1 MQAAQFFNI
10 VNQGFFK
17 PLTGKYRVKIL
28 DCILRIYEICKNEFA
43 YEAEKNKILAN
54 LQDYFERDDE
64 EMSFEDDK
72 TVARNAKDKASSVL
86 RLLKSNG
93 WIDEETRVNRVI
105 FVQLNDFAIPFIEG
119 IRGIIQKEETE
130 YQGVIYRIAILL
142 RNVREDPKPY
152 ENILLG
158 VKKYVEEL
166 VSELKRLNSSIKRN
180 INKLTR
186 QASFKDVLDTFES
199 FNSSVI
205 SKSYYRLKTND
216 NIARYR
222 PGIFEDLEGVLYD
235 SNTLKKAIAGYI
247 EINSDKDAQITDDE
261 AKGEIIQIVH
271 SIRNDFRRLDDIIE
285 AIDLK
290 NKLYIRNALNRA
302 RFHLSSGENT
312 KGKIQTILKAFGVQD
327 DDFETESVLL
337 VNKIFSLNPVHYLSN
352 ESIRPVIKQK
362 KRDQVEPIKRLDILA
377 ESVKFEAI
385 NKIRKL
391 QKVQYSRNSI
401 NEFVEQLLVGRNKL
415 NVRDIPINSD
425 ADFVRII
432 YIAVYA
438 SNLLSKYR
446 IMNIGDYIS
455 VGDKYEFRSFDIVRR
470 DYV

>member
-1 MQAAQFFNI
+1 MQASQFFSI

-17 PLTGKYRVKIL
+17 PLSGKYRVKIL
-28 DCILRIYEICKNEFA
+28 DCILRIYDICKNEFA
-43 YEAEKNKILAN
+43 YEAERNKILAN

-86 RLLKSNG
+86 RLLKANG
-93 WIDEETRVNRVI
+93 WIDEETRTNRVI
-105 FVQLNDFAIPFIEG
+105 FVQLNDFAVPFIEDV
-119 IRGIIQKEETE
+119 RGIIQKEETE

-142 RNVREDPKPY
+142 KNVREDPKPY
-152 ENILLG
+152 ENILMG

-180 INKLTR
+180 IDKLTR
-186 QASFKDVLDTFES
+186 QSSFKDVLDTFES
-199 FNSSVI
+199 FNTSVI

-222 PGIFEDLEGVLYD
+222 PGIFADLDGVLYD
-235 SNTLKKAIAGYI
+235 PDTLKKAVAGYI
-247 EINSDKDAQITDDE
+247 EVNSDKDTPLSEDD

-271 SIRNDFRRLDDIIE
+271 SIRNDFRRLDDIIA
-285 AIDLK
+285 AIDEK
-290 NKLYIRNALNRA
+290 NKLYIRSALTRA

-312 KGKIQTILKAFGVQD
+312 KGKIQTILRAFGVQD
-327 DDFETESVLL
+327 DDFEAESALL
-337 VNKIFSLNPVHYLSN
+337 VNKIFSLNPIHYVSN

-362 KRDQVEPIKRLDILA
+362 KRDQVEPIKRLASLDD
-377 ESVKFEAI
+377 SVKSEAI
-385 NKIRKL
+385 NRIRKL
-391 QKVQYSRNSI
+391 QKAQYSRKSI
-401 NEFVEQLLVGRNKL
+401 NEFVERVLAGRKSI
-415 NVRDIPINSD
+415 NVKEIPVASEN
-425 ADFVRII
+425 DFVKVV

-438 SNLLSKYR
+438 SNLLSNYR
-446 IMNIGDYIS
+446 IQNIGDYIT

-470 DYV
+470 

>member
-93 WIDEETRVNRVI
+93 WIDEETRTNRVI
-105 FVQLNDFAIPFIEG
+105 FVQLNDFAIPFIEDV
-119 IRGIIQKEETE
+119 RGIIQKEETE

-180 INKLTR
+180 IDKLTR

-199 FNSSVI
+199 FNSSII

-222 PGIFEDLEGVLYD
+222 PGIFDDLEGVLYD
-235 SNTLKKAIAGYI
+235 QNALKKAIAGYI
-247 EINSDKDAQITDDE
+247 EVNSNEESSITEDK

-271 SIRNDFRRLDDIIE
+271 SIRNDFRRLDDII
-285 AIDLK
+285 ATIDEK
-290 NKLYIRNALNRA
+290 NKLYIRSALTRA

-312 KGKIQTILKAFGVQD
+312 KGKIQTILRVFGVQD
-327 DDFETESVLL
+327 DDFETESALL
-337 VNKIFSLNPVHYLSN
+337 VNKIFSLNPIHYVSN
-352 ESIRPVIKQK
+352 ESIRPVIKLK
-362 KRDQVEPIKRLDILA
+362 KRDRVEPIKQLGALDETIK
-377 ESVKFEAI
+377 SEAI
-385 NKIRKL
+385 NRIRKL
-391 QKVQYSRNSI
+391 QKTQYSRKNI
-401 NEFVEQLLVGRNKL
+401 NEFVDRILAGKNRM
-415 NVRDIPINSD
+415 NVKDIPIECED
-425 ADFVRII
+425 DFVKII

-438 SNLLSKYR
+438 SNLLSVYR
-446 IMNIGDYIS
+446 IQNVGEYIT
-455 VGDKYEFRSFDIVRR
+455 VGDKYEFRSFDIMRR
-470 DYV
+470 

>member
-93 WIDEETRVNRVI
+93 WIDEETRTNRVI
-105 FVQLNDFAIPFIEG
+105 FVQLNDFAIPFIEDV
-119 IRGIIQKEETE
+119 RGIIQKEETE

-180 INKLTR
+180 IDKLTR

-199 FNSSVI
+199 FNSSII

-222 PGIFEDLEGVLYD
+222 PGIFDDLEGVLYD
-235 SNTLKKAIAGYI
+235 QNALKKAIAGYI
-247 EINSDKDAQITDDE
+247 EVNSNEESSITEDK

-271 SIRNDFRRLDDIIE
+271 SIRNDFRRLDDII
-285 AIDLK
+285 ATIDEK
-290 NKLYIRNALNRA
+290 NKLYIRSALTRA

-312 KGKIQTILKAFGVQD
+312 KGKIQTILRVFGVQD
-327 DDFETESVLL
+327 DDFETESALL
-337 VNKIFSLNPVHYLSN
+337 VNKIFSLNPIHYVSN
-352 ESIRPVIKQK
+352 ESIRPVIKLK
-362 KRDQVEPIKRLDILA
+362 KRDRVEPIKQLGALDETIK
-377 ESVKFEAI
+377 SEAI
-385 NKIRKL
+385 NRIRKL
-391 QKVQYSRNSI
+391 QKTQYSRKNI
-401 NEFVEQLLVGRNKL
+401 NEFVDRILAGKNRM
-415 NVRDIPINSD
+415 NVKDIPIECED
-425 ADFVRII
+425 DFVKII

-438 SNLLSKYR
+438 SNLLSVYR
-446 IMNIGDYIS
+446 IQNIGEYIT
-455 VGDKYEFRSFDIVRR
+455 VGDKYEFRSFDIMRR
-470 DYV
+470 